1 MHVSYSITPTS
12 VKHLNVHNH
21 KKDVLFLSN
30 FREKKL
36 LFHMSLNNFINLFN
50 FCLWVYASMYAC
62 LCVQCLQKKG
72 VRFTRTIYRRL

>member
-30 FREKKL
+30 FREK
-36 LFHMSLNNFINLFN
+36 FIISHVFKQ
-50 FCLWVYASMYAC
+50 FY
-62 LCVQCLQKKG
+62 K
-72 VRFTRTIYRRL
+72 FI